1 MRRALLPL
9 LAVASLGLSAQTAE
23 TPRLAFFSM
32 GQLIE
37 TSVKARRVY
46 SELEATKKQ
55 LEDKLQAKVAE
66 GQKLQAQLQSGSLSD
81 AGKEQLQKQLRDL
94 DFEYKKLQE
103 DSQAEFGKVSQKVQ
117 KALNDLAGPV
127 VRQVAAE
134 QKLYVVMT
142 LESSGLAWTD
152 ENWIKQFTA
161 EVAKRLDAGEEKA
174 AAPAPKPATKPAAAA
189 PKKN

>member
-55 LEDKLQAKVAE
+55 LEDKLQAKGAE

>member
-1 MRRALLPL
+1 MRRVLLPF
-9 LAVASLGLSAQTAE
+9 LACASLGLSAQAAE

-55 LEDKLQAKVAE
+55 LEDKLQAKGTE

-81 AGKEQLQKQLRDL
+81 AGKEQIQKQLRDL

-117 KALNDLAGPV
+117 KALNELAGPV

-134 QKLYVVMT
+134 QKLHVVLT
-142 LESSGLAWTD
+142 LESSGLAWAD

-174 AAPAPKPATKPAAAA
+174 AAPAAKPAAKPAA